1 MKLLVINNMVSGLD
15 DGAIFDY
22 IRSFSKDGDEVVLRT
37 TDGTTDLRAY
47 LYDAEDFDAVIA
59 SGGDGTI
66 SAIAYELADT
76 AIPLLPFPAGTANLL
91 TANLYSPNEP
101 HALVDMTRSL
111 QTMDF
116 DIGEMTLSDGTKHG
130 FLIMAGAGYDATIME
145 DAEEGKKLL
154 GQMAYFTSAFTN
166 TNPQFSDFEIM
177 IDGEKVLSSG
187 VGVLIINFS
196 KIQFDI
202 SVIHENN
209 PRDGLFDVV
218 ILKTKDAYGLLPAFF
233 AALLDRSG
241 DFPNRSNAFEVF
253 RAKDVSVIATP
264 ALKVQYDGEAIDHF
278 TPFKIRMLPKA
289 CRLVVS
295 DACIKAYGTR
305 TEQDSNTEH

>member
-22 IRSFSKDGDEVVLRT
+22 IRSFSKDGDEVVIRS

-47 LYDAEDFDAVIA
+47 LYDAEDFDCVVA
-59 SGGDGTI
+59 SGGDGTV
-66 SAIAYELADT
+66 SAVAYELADT

-91 TANLYSPNEP
+91 TTNLYSPTEP
-101 HALVDMTRSL
+101 HALVDMTKAL

-116 DIGEMTLSDGTKHG
+116 DIGEITLSDGSKHG
-130 FLIMAGAGYDATIME
+130 FLIMAGAGYDATIMK

-166 TNPQFSDFEIM
+166 TNPQYSDFEIM
-177 IDGEKVLSSG
+177 IDGRIIESSG
-187 VGVLIINFS
+187 VGVLVINFS

-218 ILKTKDAYGLLPAFF
+218 VLKTKDAYGLLPALF
-233 AALLDRSG
+233 AAILDRSG
-241 DFPNRSNAFEVF
+241 DFPDRSSAFEVY
-253 RAKDVSVIATP
+253 RAKEVSVIATP
-264 ALKVQYDGEAIDHF
+264 ALNVQYDGETIDLL
-278 TPFKIRMLPKA
+278 TPFKIKMIPRA
-289 CRLVVS
+289 CRFVVS
-295 DACIKAYGTR
+295 DACLKAYS
-305 TEQDSNTEH
+305 DA